1 MKINFVSAIIS
12 VALFTSICACSKQE
26 GHAEYDVAD
35 STASSY
41 LSVEESDSTQ
51 AVNQSNDNTIIRTAD
66 LRFRVKN
73 VKAVSEQIEDL
84 VAQNKGFISYSNH
97 DVNINR
103 QEVTQ
108 ISADS
113 SNERTYFSESSTIT
127 LKVPN
132 KSLDNTLRQIAS
144 MAEFLN
150 SKTLKAEDVYL
161 ELLSNQLKIKR
172 NTTFQNNVNTAKKS
186 KNTFDIEK
194 VAIIE
199 DYKLD
204 KQTITDEAVVSNLSL
219 NQKIAFSTI
228 TIEIYQRD
236 GFNDSKIAFDKIVKP
251 YEEPFYLQLWNSIA
265 FGVVILENIILAIA
279 KLWALILIGIIAYFV
294 YKNRIKS

>member
-1 MKINFVSAIIS
+1 MKINFVSSIIS
-12 VALFTSICACSKQE
+12 VALFTSIFACSKQE
-26 GHAEYDVAD
+26 SNAEYAASD
-35 STASSY
+35 STAAM
-41 LSVEESDSTQ
+41 SVEESDSTQ
-51 AVNQSNDNTIIRTAD
+51 TVSQSNDNTIIRTAD

-132 KSLDNTLRQIAS
+132 KSLDNTLRQIAL

-172 NTTFQNNVNTAKKS
+172 NTGFQKNVNTAQKAKS
-186 KNTFDIEK
+186 TFDIEK

-219 NQKIAFSTI
+219 NQKLAFSTI

-236 GFNDSKIAFDKIVKP
+236 GFTDSKIAFDKIVKP

-279 KLWALILIGIIAYFV
+279 KLWALFVIGIIAYFV

>member
-26 GHAEYDVAD
+26 GHAEYESAD
-35 STASSY
+35 STASSS

-51 AVNQSNDNTIIRTAD
+51 TVSQSNDNTIIRTAD

-73 VKAVSEQIEDL
+73 VKVVSEQIEDL

-132 KSLDNTLRQIAS
+132 KSLDNTLRRIAS

-172 NTTFQNNVNTAKKS
+172 NTTFQNNVNTANKS
-186 KNTFDIEK
+186 KKTFDIEK

-204 KQTITDEAVVSNLSL
+204 KQTIADEAVVSNLSL

-236 GFNDSKIAFDKIVKP
+236 GFTDSKIAFDKVLKP
-251 YEEPFYLQLWNSIA
+251 YEEPFYLQLWNSVA

-279 KLWALILIGIIAYFV
+279 KLWALIVIGIIAYFV